1 MMIRSIARGLQRSDP
16 ELAATLLKWSPKIE
30 NIVHGV
36 MRATGQDEEDIIQD
50 LLLKV
55 LSDVRAYRK
64 EQIRYTPPGGKRQ
77 IWDVIEIVNI
87 CGVVTYHLQRGDYKM
102 SLLEGTPGL
111 EPLVKC
117 SLSTFVYTGIIQHTH
132 DVFSRFF
139 QSRNGFSKAAPDTQ
153 RVFNRAKRQFVEV
166 TRGRSVRTTHT
177 VGIEEAEDVSYTS
190 GIDSALN
197 IGDLLA
203 SPESDIYILR
213 AVHECGE
220 DSPIV
225 RQLVANSLRYH
236 AHQGPS
242 RSSAHRRIPSRS
254 GGWGKQLHQGE

>member
-1 MMIRSIARGLQRSDP
+1 MIRSIARGLQRKDP

-36 MRATGQDEEDIIQD
+36 MRATGQAEEDIIQD

-55 LSDVRAYRK
+55 LYDVRAYRK

-77 IWDVIEIVNI
+77 IWDVLEIVNI
-87 CGVVTYHLQRGDYKM
+87 CGVVTYHLQRGDQKM
-102 SLLEGTPGL
+102 SLLDGTPGL

-117 SLSTFVYTGIIQHTH
+117 SLSTFIYTGIIQHTH

-139 QSRNGFSKAAPDTQ
+139 QSRNGFSKEVPDTQ

-166 TRGRSVRTTHT
+166 TRGRSIRTAH
-177 VGIEEAEDVSYTS
+177 VVDIEEAESIAYTS
-190 GIDSALN
+190 MMDSALN
-197 IGDLLA
+197 LENILA
-203 SPESDIYILR
+203 SPDSSTYISR

-242 RSSAHRRIPSRS
+242 RSPARRRIPSRS